1 MKLKNSEEPGM
12 RVAINEME
20 SIAVASVDSSILQ
33 ENVPML
39 RDRLAQLLD
48 EKHVWIVM
56 DLSKANYLSSMGVAV
71 IVDLKLKAN
80 KAGGDVKL
88 ACVNQ
93 LIRSL
98 LDITNVSRR
107 MEIFVT
113 VENALTAI
121 KKEIEQKDPGVSG

>member
-1 MKLKNSEEPGM
+1 M
-12 RVAINEME
+12 RVTISEKE
-20 SIAVASVDSSILQ
+20 AVAVAAVDSSVLQ

-39 RDRLAQLLD
+39 RSRLNQLL
-48 EKHVWIVM
+48 EENHRWIVI

-71 IVDLKLKAN
+71 IVDIKLKSN
-80 KAGGDVKL
+80 RVNGDVKL

-107 MEIFVT
+107 MDIFPT
-113 VENALTAI
+113 VDDAIAAI
-121 KKEIEQKDPGVSG
+121 KKEIAQKEAGG

>member
-1 MKLKNSEEPGM
+1 M
-12 RVAINEME
+12 RVTISEK
-20 SIAVASVDSSILQ
+20 SAVAVAVVDSSILQ

-39 RDRLAQLLD
+39 RSRLSQLL
-48 EKHVWIVM
+48 EENHRWIVI

-71 IVDLKLKAN
+71 IVDIKLKAN
-80 KAGGDVKL
+80 KINGDVKL

-107 MEIFVT
+107 MEIYAT
-113 VENALTAI
+113 VDDAI
-121 KKEIEQKDPGVSG
+121 EAIRKEIAQKEAGPSLLPAAPA